1 MPPLLVFLYFV
12 GSLRDLFWVPFCLL
26 STCYPWV
33 KLCAVMT
40 YAFHCYADDTQL
52 YAPGKPGIIY
62 TSHIMSCFI
71 EIKNWMS
78 KKGLQLNDSKSEVLI
93 FTPCALSSASINNLS
108 SSLGALS
115 NNVWKEA
122 RNFGVVFDSELSFD
136 VQVTKV
142 VQTCFAQL
150 RQLTKIKSFLSVAD
164 LQKVIHAFISS
175 RLDYCNALYS
185 GISQRNLQR
194 LQLIQN
200 AAAWLLTGIK
210 KRDHISPILAA
221 LHWLLV
227 SFRIDFKILLLPFK
241 ALKGQA
247 PVCIC
252 DLLIPNEPDRCL
264 RSSGRALLSRV
275 AFS

>member
-26 STCYPWV
+26 S
-33 KLCAVMT
+33 VMLPLGEIMRS
-40 YAFHCYADDTQL
+40 YDIEFHCYADDTQL
-52 YAPGKPGIIY
+52 YALGKPGIIY

-93 FTPCALSSASINNLS
+93 FTPCAPSSASINNLS

-142 VQTCFAQL
+142 VQACFAQL
-150 RQLTKIKSFLSVAD
+150 RQLTKIKSFFSVAD

-200 AAAWLLTGIK
+200 AAAWLVVYIF
-210 KRDHISPILAA
+210 P
-221 LHWLLV
+221 WL
-227 SFRIDFKILLLPFK
+227 I
-241 ALKGQA
+241 
-247 PVCIC
+247 
-252 DLLIPNEPDRCL
+252 E
-264 RSSGRALLSRV
+264 
-275 AFS
+275 